1 MAVFSLSDFADHEQV
16 VFVSDDKSG
25 LKAIIAVHNS
35 NLGPALGGCRM
46 WPYASEE
53 EAVRETVAILKQAGL
68 SPIEVTGHG
77 TIEERLAEG
86 HEIPAEERV
95 LMDRALAENA
105 VIVAQMEPLFGD
117 EDEDGDQG

>member
-1 MAVFSLSDFADHEQV
+1 MTPRDKVQQV
-16 VFVSDDKSG
+16 YTLLVEVGRAQDDG
-25 LKAIIAVHNS
+25 LPRDATGA
-35 NLGPALGGCRM
+35 ALVC
-46 WPYASEE
+46 YASGKDEE

-117 EDEDGDQG
+117 EDEDSDD

>member
-35 NLGPALGGCRM
+35 KLGPALGGCRM

-53 EAVRETVAILKQAGL
+53 EAVRDVLRLSRGMTYKSAMANLKLGGGKSVIIDTLKKPYWQSHYVVAK
-68 SPIEVTGHG
+68 
-77 TIEERLAEG
+77 
-86 HEIPAEERV
+86 RV
-95 LMDRALAENA
+95 LPKEQTNLR
-105 VIVAQMEPLFGD
+105 VAQR
-117 EDEDGDQG
+117 